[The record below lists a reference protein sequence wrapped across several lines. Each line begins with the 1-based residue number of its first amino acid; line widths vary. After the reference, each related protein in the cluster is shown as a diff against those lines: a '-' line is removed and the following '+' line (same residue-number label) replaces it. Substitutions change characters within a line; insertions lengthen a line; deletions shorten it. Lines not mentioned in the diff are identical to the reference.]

1 MRFLRSH
8 HITKLVSLVDG
19 ILPPAPANPLGGRPV
34 ILRQNEVIALLVFSC
49 LVSPQPTL
57 KSIWRWAQTFY
68 YRRFRLCSY
77 PSWVRKCHQALPA
90 MLQLLQ
96 HLLSSSAA
104 LRFLDSTM
112 LHVCKL
118 VRADRHRVARGIA
131 AFGKNW
137 QGWHFGF
144 KLHLAVDHR
153 GSICALRFTPANEHD
168 AQQIPYLVN
177 DATTIAVGDGTYN
190 ASVMRWKMWHRH
202 RAYVLAPPHPKQRTK
217 LATDWQLFLLRKR
230 VKVECTFDFLK
241 QHLLLETSFPR
252 SVNGYAVHYIRVL
265 LGYQVGWGFEI

>member
-1 MRFLRSH
+1 M
-8 HITKLVSLVDG
+8 
-19 ILPPAPANPLGGRPV
+19 LPPAPANPLGGRPV
-34 ILRQNEVIALLVFSC
+34 VLRQNEVIALLVFSC
-49 LVSPQPTL
+49 LAAPQRTL

-68 YRRFRLCSY
+68 YRRFTLCSY
-77 PSWVRKCHQALPA
+77 PSWVRKCHRALPA

-96 HLLSSSAA
+96 HPPSSAA
-104 LRFLDSTM
+104 PLRFLDSTM

-131 AFGKNW
+131 VFGKNW

-153 GSICALRFTPANEHD
+153 GSVCALRFTPANEHD
-168 AQQIPYLVN
+168 AQQLPYLVN

-190 ASVMRWKMWHRH
+190 ARVMRRKMWHKH
-202 RAYVLAPPHPKQRTK
+202 RTYILAPPHPKQRTK
-217 LATDWQLFLLRKR
+217 LAADWQLFLLRKR
-230 VKVECTFDFLK
+230 VKVECAFDFLK

-252 SVNGYAVHYIRVL
+252 SVNGYAVHYIRIL
-265 LGYQVGWGFEI
+265 LGYQVGRGFEI